1 MMCTDMDNNEII
13 SITNQLKFYNSKYKN
28 TELWL
33 SIS

>member
-1 MMCTDMDNNEII
+1 MMCTDINNNEII
-13 SITNQLKFYNSKYKN
+13 FNTNQLKFYNSKYKN